1 MTFRGTS
8 VTAYRYPFKYPE
20 KQGRSRQNFSLHL
33 IKPSRIAQLSS
44 LMSYAYGSTNSNEF
58 LDNQQQNSSSS
69 SIHSNYGP
77 VLGGQREYPSPAPSM
92 SSVNAPSPSA
102 YSFPEGQIESQ
113 IGPSIPNRI
122 MTRGQRKAAAAM
134 NAGVKVSFDFHA

>member
-1 MTFRGTS
+1 
-8 VTAYRYPFKYPE
+8 
-20 KQGRSRQNFSLHL
+20 
-33 IKPSRIAQLSS
+33 
-44 LMSYAYGSTNSNEF
+44 MSYAYGSTNSNEF

-69 SIHSNYGP
+69 VHGNYGS

-102 YSFPEGQIESQ
+102 YSFPEAQIESQ
-113 IGPSIPNRI
+113 IGPSVPNRI

-134 NAGVKVSFDFHA
+134 NAGVKVSCDLCKANIHSMNSSVSSH